1 MRFTMKTAQLTKKM
15 HKTKSKRVR
24 VMAFGT
30 FDILHPGHLHYLNS
44 AKKLG
49 DELIVGVARDSTVE
63 KLKGILPI
71 NDERTRLQMV
81 AALKC
86 VDKAVM
92 GNKGVIYNILE
103 EIKPDVIALGYDQH
117 VDTNKLKRELA
128 LRHLHSKVVR
138 LKSFKEKTFKS
149 SLIKTKIRS
158 Q

>member
-1 MRFTMKTAQLTKKM
+1 
-15 HKTKSKRVR
+15 
-24 VMAFGT
+24 MAFGT
-30 FDILHPGHLHYLNS
+30 FDILHPGHLHYLTS

-63 KLKGILPI
+63 KLKGTLPI
-71 NDERTRLQMV
+71 NDEHTRLQLV

-103 EIKPDVIALGYDQH
+103 EIKPDVVALGYDQQ
-117 VDTNKLKRELA
+117 VNIVKLKHELA
-128 LRHLHSKVVR
+128 LRNLHAKVVR
-138 LKSFKEKTFKS
+138 LKSFERKKFKS
-149 SLIKTKIRS
+149 SLIKKKIRT